1 MSDLA
6 KQKKAG
12 LLSIGFVLTQFS
24 FSPVFAEQRPFNLGS
39 IATAEQVAGWDI
51 DVRPDGLG
59 APIGAGNAIDGE
71 AVYTDRCASCHGDFG
86 EAVDNWP
93 ALVGG
98 EGTLASHDPVKTT
111 GSYWPYASTMYDYI
125 YRAMPFGEAQ
135 SLTHNETYQ
144 IVAYL
149 LNMNDIIDEEYELN
163 HNNIG
168 LIEMPNN
175 DGFLMPDPRPDAQPV
190 SGNPCM
196 KDCDVP
202 TQIIGKAKDI
212 DVTPE
217 NET

>member
-1 MSDLA
+1 MLGLA

-59 APIGAGNAIDGE
+59 APIGTGNAIDGE

-135 SLTHNETYQ
+135 SLTYNETYQ

-149 LNMNDIIDEEYELN
+149 LNMNDIIDDDYELN
-163 HNNIG
+163 NKNIG
-168 LIEMPNN
+168 KIEMPNHA
-175 DGFLMPDPRPDAQPV
+175 GFLIPDPRPDAQPI
-190 SGNPCM
+190 SGDPCM
-196 KDCDVP
+196 NDCDVP
-202 TQIIGKAKDI
+202 TQIIGKARDI

-217 NET
+217 NES

>member
-1 MSDLA
+1 MSGLA
-6 KQKKAG
+6 RHKNAG
-12 LLSIGFVLTQFS
+12 LLSIGFVLAQFS
-24 FSPVFAEQRPFNLGS
+24 FSQVFAEQRPFNLGS

-59 APIGAGNAIDGE
+59 APIGAGSAIDGE
-71 AVYTDRCASCHGDFG
+71 EVYNDRCASCHGDFG

-168 LIEMPNN
+168 LIEMPNR
-175 DGFLMPDPRPDAQPV
+175 DGFLMPDPRPDAQPI

-202 TQIIGKAKDI
+202 TQIIGKARDI

-217 NET
+217 NES

>member
-1 MSDLA
+1 MSGLA

-135 SLTHNETYQ
+135 SLTYNETYQ

-149 LNMNDIIDEEYELN
+149 LNMNDIIDDDYELN
-163 HNNIG
+163 NKNIG
-168 LIEMPNN
+168 KIEMPNHA
-175 DGFLMPDPRPDAQPV
+175 GFLMHDPRPDAQPI
-190 SGNPCM
+190 SG
-196 KDCDVP
+196 DHV
-202 TQIIGKAKDI
+202 
-212 DVTPE
+212 
-217 NET
+217 